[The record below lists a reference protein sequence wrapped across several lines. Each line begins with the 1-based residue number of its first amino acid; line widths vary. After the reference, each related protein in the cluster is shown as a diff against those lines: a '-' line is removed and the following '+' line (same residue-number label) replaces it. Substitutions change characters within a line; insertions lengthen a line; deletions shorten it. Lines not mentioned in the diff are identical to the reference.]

1 MGPLAKIVGVC
12 FHVIGSACRRAIV
25 RFFAAAANSEEESCV
40 RLADNRATSLP
51 TGWYGRAW
59 HHLAAS
65 VAWLRAAIGWQV
77 VTLLLVS
84 GGMLL
89 GAYQV
94 ERPFAVIV
102 GSTHANTFA
111 LNFHDRETAEDG
123 VTLYRWTHETSF
135 LIFKGVGGG
144 RERAI
149 TLRMRSGR
157 PAGVVQP
164 VTVFINGIE
173 TRRLNIGS
181 EWQSDRIEV
190 RGAATDGHGMV
201 VELRSPAEK
210 LPTSGTRVV
219 GVQVN
224 QLSMETTGGRWTVPA
239 WTVLGQIGLV
249 VLILYLIAAR
259 MLEILVPT
267 AERRRTIAALVAV
280 GGALFLAWLMIVERP
295 YIAAFALMLAGALLG
310 SLAALLLVRPLVWLA
325 GRLGM
330 AMTLSEG
337 TALCVIL
344 ALGVALK
351 LGGLLY
357 PNTVVSDLAWHSK
370 WERTLLRGGW
380 KDLYYP
386 SELSSGPSVWGAGIL
401 IPKSPLYYAA
411 MAPFTLLPLSV
422 GTVLKLTAAVMELAI
437 PFFVYTVFRRIG
449 RATTGIVAA
458 FLYTVSPLS
467 YLILSYGS
475 YPTLFALFL
484 TALTF
489 AVVLFAWD
497 RLAQPK
503 VFSLFVVLLMLSLL
517 AYPVVAV
524 FNCCVLVAF
533 GLWRLWQATDRDE
546 RRRAGAL
553 PVGTALA
560 ALLAFAVYYVQYV
573 RVVLQSIHTLTSA
586 TAKDRGYTRGGLPGA
601 PLHIAT
607 VIADNIR
614 VGNLLIL
621 VIIAAV
627 GAVLLYQQST
637 ERETRRTWQLL
648 LVWLLVLPVF
658 TLVDA
663 YIDMILKQLF
673 YTMIPVALFG
683 SVTVGWLWKRGR
695 IGQVIAVLCCVVIT
709 AQAWWLWLHRIAYLG
724 HSGTLPGL

>member
-1 MGPLAKIVGVC
+1 M
-12 FHVIGSACRRAIV
+12 
-25 RFFAAAANSEEESCV
+25 
-40 RLADNRATSLP
+40 RLADNRATAVP
-51 TGWYGRAW
+51 AEWHGRAR
-59 HHLAAS
+59 HHLVAS
-65 VAWLRAAIGWQV
+65 IAWLRAAIGWQV
-77 VTLLLVS
+77 AALLLVS
-84 GGMLL
+84 GAMLL

-102 GSTHANTFA
+102 GSAHANTFA

-123 VTLYRWTHETSF
+123 VTRYRWTHETSF
-135 LIFKGVGGG
+135 LIFRGLGGG

-157 PAGVVQP
+157 PPGVVQP

-173 TRRLNIGS
+173 PRRLTVGS
-181 EWQSDRIEV
+181 EWQSDRIDV
-190 RGAATDGHGMV
+190 RGAATGGHGVV

-239 WTVLGQIGLV
+239 WTVAGQILLV

-259 MLEILVPT
+259 ALEIAVPI
-267 AERRRTIAALVAV
+267 AERRRTVAALIAV
-280 GGALFLAWLMIVERP
+280 GGALLLAWLMIVERP
-295 YIAAFALMLAGALLG
+295 YLAAFALMLAGVLLG

-325 GRLGM
+325 GRLGV
-330 AMTLSEG
+330 AMTLGEAA
-337 TALCVIL
+337 ALCAIL
-344 ALGVALK
+344 ALGVAVK

-357 PNTVVSDLAWHSK
+357 PSTVVSDLAWHSK

-380 KDLYYP
+380 RDLYFP

-411 MAPFTLLPLSV
+411 MAPFTLLPIAV
-422 GTVLKLTAAVMELAI
+422 DTVLKVTAVVMELTV
-437 PFFVYTVFRRIG
+437 PFFVYAVFRRIG

-458 FLYTVSPLS
+458 YLYTVSPLS

-489 AVVLFAWD
+489 AIVLFAWD
-497 RLAQPK
+497 RLAQPR
-503 VFSLFVVLLMLSLL
+503 VFSLFVVLLTLSLL

-553 PVGTALA
+553 PVGTVLA
-560 ALLAFAVYYVQYV
+560 TLLAFAVYYVQYV
-573 RVVLQSIHTLTSA
+573 RVVLRSVQTLTSD
-586 TAKDRGYTRGGLPGA
+586 TAKNRGYTRGGLPGA
-601 PLHIAT
+601 PRHIAT

-627 GAVLLYQQST
+627 GAVLLYRQST

-648 LVWLLVLPVF
+648 LVW
-658 TLVDA
+658 
-663 YIDMILKQLF
+663 
-673 YTMIPVALFG
+673 
-683 SVTVGWLWKRGR
+683 
-695 IGQVIAVLCCVVIT
+695 
-709 AQAWWLWLHRIAYLG
+709 
-724 HSGTLPGL
+724 

>member
-1 MGPLAKIVGVC
+1 
-12 FHVIGSACRRAIV
+12 
-25 RFFAAAANSEEESCV
+25 V
-40 RLADNRATSLP
+40 RLADNRATSIP
-51 TGWYGRAW
+51 TGGHGRVW
-59 HHLAAS
+59 SHLAAS

-77 VTLLLVS
+77 IALLLVS
-84 GGMLL
+84 VGMLL

-102 GSTHANTFA
+102 GSAHANSFA
-111 LNFHDRETAEDG
+111 VNFHDRETAEDG
-123 VTLYRWTHETSF
+123 VTRFRWTDATSF

-157 PAGVVQP
+157 PPGVVQP

-173 TRRLNIGS
+173 TQRLNVGS
-181 EWQSDRIEV
+181 EWQSNRIDV
-190 RGAATDGHGMV
+190 RGAATNGHGVV
-201 VELRSPAEK
+201 VELRSPTAK
-210 LPTSGTRVV
+210 LPTSGTRAV

-224 QLSMETTGGRWTVPA
+224 QLGMETTGGQWTVPA
-239 WTVLGQIGLV
+239 LTVLGQIALV
-249 VLILYLIAAR
+249 VLVLYLIVAR
-259 MLEILVPT
+259 MLEIAVPL
-267 AERRRTIAALVAV
+267 AERRRTIAALIAA
-280 GGALFLAWLMIVERP
+280 GGALLLAWLMIVERP
-295 YIAAFALMLAGALLG
+295 YIAAFALMLVGVLLG
-310 SLAALLLVRPLVWLA
+310 SLAALLLVRPLIWLA
-325 GRLGM
+325 GRFGM
-330 AMTLSEG
+330 AMTLGEG
-337 TALCVIL
+337 TALCTIL

-380 KDLYYP
+380 RELYFP
-386 SELSSGPSVWGAGIL
+386 SDLSSGPSVWGAGIL

-411 MAPFTLLPLSV
+411 MSPFTLLPIAV
-422 GTVLKLTAAVMELAI
+422 ETVLKLTAGVMELMI
-437 PFFVYTVFRRIG
+437 PFFIYAVFQRIG

-497 RLAQPK
+497 RLAQPR
-503 VFSLFVVLLMLSLL
+503 VFSLFVILLTFSLL

-524 FNCCVLVAF
+524 FNCCVIVAF

-553 PVGTALA
+553 PVGTVLA
-560 ALLAFAVYYVQYV
+560 TVLASAVYYVQYV
-573 RVVLQSIHTLTSA
+573 RVVLRSVHTLTSE

-627 GAVLLYQQST
+627 GAVLLYRQSA
-637 ERETRRTWQLL
+637 EREARRTWQLL
-648 LVWLLVLPVF
+648 LVWLLILPVF

-683 SVTVGWLWKRGR
+683 SVTVVWLWKHGR
-695 IGQVIAVLCCVVIT
+695 IGQVIAVLCCAAIT

-724 HSGTLPGL
+724 HSGPLPGL